1 MAYRRYYWMKFTRT
15 FHLSKWKWKLI
26 FIFNPSGIYLL
37 KISDRNTKAKR
48 EICLKLTIKMT
59 FLVSFFSCVLLS
71 LSSTFYLSPLSFI
84 AFIYFLF
91 LLLSLSLPV
100 LNYIPL
106 TLPFIFSHICV
117 IISIFIIIIII
128 TIIFLHASSPYSNA
142 GIRQVSY
149 SLILILISFSNTWCF
164 APIALIYLVITSH
177 FLFNS
182 SIWFFNFPDLLITI
196 PR

>member
-1 MAYRRYYWMKFTRT
+1 
-15 FHLSKWKWKLI
+15 
-26 FIFNPSGIYLL
+26 
-37 KISDRNTKAKR
+37 
-48 EICLKLTIKMT
+48 MT

-106 TLPFIFSHICV
+106 TLPFIFSHIFV
-117 IISIFIIIIII
+117 IISIFIIIIIIII

-149 SLILILISFSNTWCF
+149 SLSLILISFSNTWCF

-182 SIWFFNFPDLLITI
+182 SI
-196 PR
+196 

>member
-1 MAYRRYYWMKFTRT
+1 M
-15 FHLSKWKWKLI
+15 
-26 FIFNPSGIYLL
+26 
-37 KISDRNTKAKR
+37 
-48 EICLKLTIKMT
+48 

-71 LSSTFYLSPLSFI
+71 LSSTLYLSPLSFI

-128 TIIFLHASSPYSNA
+128 ITIIFLHASSPYSNA

-149 SLILILISFSNTWCF
+149 SLSLILISFSNTWCF

-182 SIWFFNFPDLLITI
+182 SI
-196 PR
+196 